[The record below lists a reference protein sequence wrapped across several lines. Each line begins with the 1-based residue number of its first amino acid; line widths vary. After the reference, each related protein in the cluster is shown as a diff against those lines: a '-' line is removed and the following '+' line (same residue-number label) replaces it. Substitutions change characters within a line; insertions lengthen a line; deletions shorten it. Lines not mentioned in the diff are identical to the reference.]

1 MNKVK
6 SFCKRVRIDIILR
19 AILLLVMAILFFIS
33 PEDAV
38 SSATLVLSIF
48 IVCDGVFSL
57 VMYFFTGGLSGLLGS
72 GLLGAIIKILF
83 GILLMSNL
91 NLSTTIFSLMFAC
104 YVIVVSANT
113 IEESMYLR
121 KVGQH
126 WVLTLILGLVS
137 LAGGITLLFMSPS
150 TWVKAAG
157 IITGITLLV
166 ACIEDVLIVASM
178 YKVKKHIEQKVIDYT
193 EIE

>member
-1 MNKVK
+1 MNKIK

-19 AILLLVMAILFFIS
+19 AILLLVMAVLFFIS
-33 PEDAV
+33 PEDAIT
-38 SSATLVLSIF
+38 SATLVLSIF
-48 IVCDGVFSL
+48 IICDGVFSFVL
-57 VMYFFTGGLSGLLGS
+57 YFFTGGLSGLFGS
-72 GLLGAIIKILF
+72 TLLGAIFKILF
-83 GILLMSNL
+83 GILLAINL
-91 NLSTTIFSLMFAC
+91 DVSTTIFSLMFAC

-121 KVGQH
+121 KVGQN
-126 WVLTLILGLVS
+126 WIVTLILGLVS

-166 ACIEDVLIVASM
+166 ACIEDVLLVISM
-178 YKVKKHIEQKVIDYT
+178 YKVKKHAEQKVIDYIDV
-193 EIE
+193 E